1 MLPLFLFLHLGI
13 LLQTAGIDTIGK
25 SLCSVRFDSIL
36 PR

>member
-1 MLPLFLFLHLGI
+1 MLPLFFFLHLGI

>member
-1 MLPLFLFLHLGI
+1 MLPLFFCIFEI